1 MHQPKGR
8 HLRFLLKI
16 GSLNSPTTKHLMDV
30 GSLSCRTNLE
40 SVLTALHYHIRIFH
54 SLIDAPPSAPLA
66 GSFLL
71 PGRAIRHCHVP
82 HKYLNE

>member
-40 SVLTALHYHIRIFH
+40 SVSITLHNRIRFFH

-66 GSFLL
+66 GSFLQ
-71 PGRAIRHCHVP
+71 
-82 HKYLNE
+82 